1 MTEIILKKDIDD
13 NKMNALLQFLQSW
26 GVDAVVKKTNS
37 YVATKSSE
45 ITLSVGLWSDY
56 ENIDGVELRNK
67 AWKRNDAH

>member
-26 GVDAVVKKTNS
+26 GVDAVVKKTKS

-45 ITLSVGLWSDY
+45 LTLSVGLLSDY
-56 ENIDGVELRNK
+56 EGIDGVELRNL
-67 AWKRNDAH
+67 